1 MCATKILTG
10 FAGGTR
16 PICGPCLL
24 DDALHRLVV
33 PDHSWAPSR
42 SAILIRISALHI

>member
-1 MCATKILTG
+1 MCAMEMLTG
-10 FAGGTR
+10 FAGGTG

-24 DDALHRLVV
+24 DDARHRLVV

-42 SAILIRISALHI
+42 SAIPISISTLHI